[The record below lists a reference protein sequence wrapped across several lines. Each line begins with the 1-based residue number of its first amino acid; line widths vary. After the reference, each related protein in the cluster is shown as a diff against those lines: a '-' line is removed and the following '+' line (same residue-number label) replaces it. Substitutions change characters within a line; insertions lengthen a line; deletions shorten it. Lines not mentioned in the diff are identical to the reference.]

1 MTTDIQT
8 LKSIGALE
16 EAVKNLAQVAIRMD
30 DKALEERKAIDDR
43 VDSIR
48 EDVSDLIRKVEL
60 LSNKVNS
67 MGPVVEKIDDAYQ
80 QAIGAKH
87 MGKLIWGVIIAVCG
101 LAISVGSHLISYFH
115 LIPGK

>member
-1 MTTDIQT
+1 MPTDIQT

-30 DKALEERKAIDDR
+30 DKALDERKAIYDR
-43 VDSIR
+43 VDAIR
-48 EDVSDLIRKVEL
+48 QDVSDLISKVEF
-60 LSNKVNS
+60 LSSKVAS
-67 MGPVVEKIDDAYQ
+67 MGPIVEKIDDAYQ

-87 MGKLIWGVIIAVCG
+87 MGKLIWGVIIAVGG
-101 LAISVGSHLISYFH
+101 LIISLGSHLISYFH